1 LRGLSFITG
10 NELYAIDVT
19 LVQKVARK
27 LVITPVPS
35 APLEVIGIANLKGRV
50 VTVLSLNKL
59 LGLNETN
66 DSENGINTIV
76 FKSRSGNEDQ
86 MGLAIEKP
94 GNLIDLSDAAIKSPH
109 LSGEPDEG
117 FCISGIAEADEKF
130 YRIINLD
137 AIMQKYMTGT
147 EAITANIVFGGDN
160 NE

>member
-1 LRGLSFITG
+1 MRGLSFVTG
-10 NELYAIDVT
+10 GELYAVDVT

-27 LVITPVPS
+27 LTITPVPS
-35 APLEVIGIANLKGRV
+35 APLEVVGIANLKGRV

-59 LGLNETN
+59 LGVDESN
-66 DSENGINTIV
+66 DAERGINTIV
-76 FKSRSGNEDQ
+76 FKSSSSNEDQ

-94 GNLIDLSDAAIKSPH
+94 GNLIDLPDGAIRSPS
-109 LSGEPDEG
+109 LSGDAEEG
-117 FCISGIAEADEKF
+117 FCISGIAEVDDRF
-130 YRIINLD
+130 YRVVNLD